1 MKRLKSKIDLTPTS
15 SCTPN
20 SKTTNELK
28 ELNFTPRRREKV
40 KRKLMMKNVVLH
52 EISEARAST
61 SSRYYRQSIARLIA
75 RKLSKKYRQN
85 RAISR
90 GTGLCR
96 RTLRKVSTNKI
107 KPDRRIRS
115 VKQLALDVEEFM
127 SREDNSRMQ
136 PGKGNAIKSSSGEK
150 KQTIILTNYLGDLYQ
165 KFLAEKAQVKLS
177 LATFCR
183 LRPRHI
189 LPAKFISHTACLCIK
204 HQNVSLK
211 CQTLKKF
218 NIVMNENPENLIDKC
233 HELERAMT
241 EMLPN
246 EVTYRVWKQVNVDEK
261 KKMKVV
267 EKKQ

>member
-1 MKRLKSKIDLTPTS
+1 MKRLRGKIDLTPTS

-75 RKLSKKYRQN
+75 GKLSTKYRQN

-96 RTLRKVSTNKI
+96 RTLWKVSTNKI
-107 KPDRRIRS
+107 RPDRRIRS

-136 PGKGNAIKSSSGEK
+136 PGKGDAIKSSSGEK

-183 LRPRHI
+183 LRPRHV
-189 LPAKFISHTACLCIK
+189 LPAKFISRTSCLCIK
-204 HQNVSLK
+204 HQNMSLK

-218 NIVMNENPENLIDKC
+218 NIVMNENPENLIDK
-233 HELERAMT
+233 
-241 EMLPN
+241 
-246 EVTYRVWKQVNVDEK
+246 
-261 KKMKVV
+261 MKVV